1 MSDNINKYIY
11 YTINPRE
18 QLFKQLS
25 GFLYFLRKANISKKI
40 LVLPRFELNNKFYNY
55 SELFDY
61 GKINDNFNIITYDKY
76 IYISA
81 SDPIIGEN
89 SEAYISGF
97 WQFPFN
103 THNETTRNEYMYYRK
118 HVSFH
123 DKYFKLAP
131 LRNESY
137 LAVHWRQDD
146 FLKIRPQV
154 VLSKEDLVIYIK
166 LKLKELNIN
175 SVYIST
181 DSKNMND
188 IEYIRKNLPTFSYKD
203 TFDDNMDYAI
213 LESIICTQS
222 DYFIG
227 TDTSL
232 YSTYIMGE
240 RIKMGYTKDKQ
251 EIKLNKS
258 NKL

>member
-1 MSDNINKYIY
+1 MDIELKHLVQKYALL
-11 YTINPRE
+11 NA
-18 QLFKQLS
+18 LKF
-25 GFLYFLRKANISKKI
+25 GGKANPGAVIGKIFAEKPELKEQAEELGKNIAKEISKINSLSLEKQKEKI
-40 LVLPRFELNNKFYNY
+40 ESLGFTEEKEKVE
-55 SELFDY
+55 
-61 GKINDNFNIITYDKY
+61 
-76 IYISA
+76 
-81 SDPIIGEN
+81 DPHEHT
-89 SEAYISGF
+89 F
-97 WQFPFN
+97 
-103 THNETTRNEYMYYRK
+103 
-118 HVSFH
+118 
-123 DKYFKLAP
+123 
-131 LRNESY
+131 
-137 LAVHWRQDD
+137 D